1 MQNLYCKSILFVTFC
16 LLLTISFSAW
26 AQTTVK
32 GTVTDAATNE
42 GLPGVAVLV
51 KPGNTGGTITD
62 FDGNYEIRVPS
73 DASLQFSYVGYR
85 TQVIAVNN
93 QTAINVQLVEDVA
106 KLDEVVVT
114 GLATNVKRSNLANA
128 VATLSAKELTGV
140 TPPQTLQ
147 NGLSGKIPGAN
158 LVANS
163 GAPGGGISMKLRGVT
178 TVLGSSQP
186 LFVVDGVIMDNSS
199 TSGGLNAVTAAA
211 AGGNA
216 STQDNASNR
225 IADLNPDDIESIEV
239 LKGASAAAIYGS
251 LAASGVVIIS
261 TKRGSA
267 GRTNI
272 NLSQDIGVAMANKLL
287 GVRDLSGLDT
297 AQISAQW
304 GKNAVADFLAAKNGG
319 GFTDYEKEMY
329 GNTGLLR
336 NTRLSLSAGGHDR
349 TTFYLAGNLKNEEG
363 IIKNTGYDYKSL
375 RANVDHRIGDRIT
388 ISLSNGFSN
397 SSADR
402 GLTNNDNNGV
412 TFGVALSSTPS
423 FANLF
428 PDDKGNYPRNPYA
441 ASNPL
446 ETRDLM
452 TNNETTNRYTG
463 SLTINAIL
471 YETAKTYT
479 KLVLRGGLD
488 YYNLKTNAQFPR
500 ILQFQEKGLGGLSV
514 QGFVNNT
521 NVNTAAYLVNNFAAS
536 EKLNLVTSLGTTYE
550 SFNFD
555 NVLATASDLIIGQ
568 TNIDQAGSVSVSQT
582 RTKQLGN
589 GLFAQEEVN
598 YADMVVA
605 TVGVRFDKSTVNG
618 DVNKFYAYPKASVA
632 LNITK
637 MPFWASEDVQQLKLR
652 LAYGEA
658 GNFPPYIAKFTTLGP
673 ANISGL
679 PGLQIGTTL
688 GNANI
693 APERQKELEAGFDV
707 AFLQNR
713 LGLEFTYYQKT
724 CSDLILRRN
733 MPLSSGFGTEI
744 GNFGELVNNGF
755 EIKLNTLPVKTEN
768 VRWSSTVTFWRNT
781 SEITELLVP
790 AFNLGGFGNTLGT
803 FKIEEGKPA
812 TQIVGRFVNSAG
824 ESVVEAIGDAEPDF
838 QMGFAQRTDN

>member
-297 AQISAQW
+297 AQAISLLEQAIADPAAVQLLLPVYLKSKNDTMATALINGLPTTTTAEINYKALAQLLLN
-304 GKNAVADFLAAKNGG
+304 KNINNQAWWQLNETEIEWAKNLAETNTKT
-319 GFTDYEKEMY
+319 GFATQA
-329 GNTGLLR
+329 LL
-336 NTRLSLSAGGHDR
+336 
-349 TTFYLAGNLKNEEG
+349 
-363 IIKNTGYDYKSL
+363 
-375 RANVDHRIGDRIT
+375 
-388 ISLSNGFSN
+388 
-397 SSADR
+397 
-402 GLTNNDNNGV
+402 
-412 TFGVALSSTPS
+412 ALSIGREYYLPPVNMPDTS
-423 FANLF
+423 FSGKRQPPPPHAPNPAVYFENTIAQHNWQFSHNLNNNQQAEVMVY
-428 PDDKGNYPRNPYA
+428 DALGHLVSRQTVKG
-441 ASNPL
+441 
-446 ETRDLM
+446 
-452 TNNETTNRYTG
+452 TG
-463 SLTINAIL
+463 KTTINAHHLPPAI
-471 YETAKTYT
+471 YFAVVKTANEPAI
-479 KLVLRGGLD
+479 R
-488 YYNLKTNAQFPR
+488 
-500 ILQFQEKGLGGLSV
+500 
-514 QGFVNNT
+514 
-521 NVNTAAYLVNNFAAS
+521 
-536 EKLNLVTSLGTTYE
+536 EKL
-550 SFNFD
+550 
-555 NVLATASDLIIGQ
+555 LI
-568 TNIDQAGSVSVSQT
+568 
-582 RTKQLGN
+582 
-589 GLFAQEEVN
+589 
-598 YADMVVA
+598 
-605 TVGVRFDKSTVNG
+605 VR
-618 DVNKFYAYPKASVA
+618 
-632 LNITK
+632 
-637 MPFWASEDVQQLKLR
+637 
-652 LAYGEA
+652 
-658 GNFPPYIAKFTTLGP
+658 
-673 ANISGL
+673 
-679 PGLQIGTTL
+679 
-688 GNANI
+688 
-693 APERQKELEAGFDV
+693 
-707 AFLQNR
+707 
-713 LGLEFTYYQKT
+713 
-724 CSDLILRRN
+724 
-733 MPLSSGFGTEI
+733 
-744 GNFGELVNNGF
+744 
-755 EIKLNTLPVKTEN
+755 
-768 VRWSSTVTFWRNT
+768 
-781 SEITELLVP
+781 
-790 AFNLGGFGNTLGT
+790 
-803 FKIEEGKPA
+803 
-812 TQIVGRFVNSAG
+812 
-824 ESVVEAIGDAEPDF
+824 
-838 QMGFAQRTDN
+838 

>member
-51 KPGNTGGTITD
+51 KPGNTAGTITD

-297 AQISAQW
+297 AQAISLLEQAIADPAAVQLLLPVYLKSKNDTMATALINGLPTTTTAEINYKALAQLLLN
-304 GKNAVADFLAAKNGG
+304 KNINNQAWWQLNETETTWAKNLAAINTKA
-319 GFTDYEKEMY
+319 GFAAQALVAL
-329 GNTGLLR
+329 NTGCEY
-336 NTRLSLSAGGHDR
+336 
-349 TTFYLAGNLKNEEG
+349 YL
-363 IIKNTGYDYKSL
+363 
-375 RANVDHRIGDRIT
+375 
-388 ISLSNGFSN
+388 
-397 SSADR
+397 
-402 GLTNNDNNGV
+402 
-412 TFGVALSSTPS
+412 P
-423 FANLF
+423 
-428 PDDKGNYPRNPYA
+428 P
-441 ASNPL
+441 
-446 ETRDLM
+446 
-452 TNNETTNRYTG
+452 
-463 SLTINAIL
+463 
-471 YETAKTYT
+471 
-479 KLVLRGGLD
+479 
-488 YYNLKTNAQFPR
+488 
-500 ILQFQEKGLGGLSV
+500 
-514 QGFVNNT
+514 
-521 NVNTAAYLVNNFAAS
+521 VNTPDTSFSAKRQQPPFAAS
-536 EKLNLVTSLGTTYE
+536 PAVY
-550 SFNFD
+550 FD
-555 NVLATASDLIIGQ
+555 NTITQCQWQL
-568 TNIDQAGSVSVSQT
+568 NHN
-582 RTKQLGN
+582 LGN
-589 GLFAQEEVN
+589 NQPAEILVYDAMGHLVLHQ
-598 YADMVVA
+598 
-605 TVGVRFDKSTVNG
+605 TVNG
-618 DVNKFYAYPKASVA
+618 KGKTTISAHHLPPAIYFAIVK
-632 LNITK
+632 T
-637 MPFWASEDVQQLKLR
+637 
-652 LAYGEA
+652 
-658 GNFPPYIAKFTTLGP
+658 GNETAI
-673 ANISGL
+673 
-679 PGLQIGTTL
+679 
-688 GNANI
+688 
-693 APERQKELEAGFDV
+693 RQKL
-707 AFLQNR
+707 
-713 LGLEFTYYQKT
+713 
-724 CSDLILRRN
+724 LI
-733 MPLSSGFGTEI
+733 
-744 GNFGELVNNGF
+744 
-755 EIKLNTLPVKTEN
+755 
-768 VRWSSTVTFWRNT
+768 VR
-781 SEITELLVP
+781 
-790 AFNLGGFGNTLGT
+790 
-803 FKIEEGKPA
+803 
-812 TQIVGRFVNSAG
+812 
-824 ESVVEAIGDAEPDF
+824 
-838 QMGFAQRTDN
+838 